1 MSLLSF
7 VEWLAS
13 TRWSIALHESLYL
26 YPLIESA
33 HVLTLG
39 LFVGLAAMIDLRL
52 LGLTMRRV
60 PVSEVTAR
68 LVPWTKAGFVVMVI
82 TGALLFYAIPVRT
95 YQSVFFRVKVGMLL
109 LAGLNVWLFH
119 ARVEPRVADWDL
131 APVTPLP
138 ARVAA
143 VRLARPLGGHR
154 RRGPDDRLQLVRLR
168 HPATVRFHQLGRR
181 LRRSTSMTTSVETSL
196 LPLFEWCEA
205 TAIGHAIRDS
215 VWLFPVIEAGHLLGL
230 CVLGGSLLV
239 VDLRMLGVGL
249 RRVPLAELAQDVR
262 PWLLGSI
269 GVMAA
274 TGTALFLSESVK
286 CYYSQAFWVK
296 ITTIPLA
303 LLFTLTVRQRVARAG
318 TLETTARHRIVAM
331 MSLAL
336 WFTVAAAGR
345 WIGFS

>member
-1 MSLLSF
+1 M
-7 VEWLAS
+7 
-13 TRWSIALHESLYL
+13 
-26 YPLIESA
+26 
-33 HVLTLG
+33 
-39 LFVGLAAMIDLRL
+39 
-52 LGLTMRRV
+52 
-60 PVSEVTAR
+60 
-68 LVPWTKAGFVVMVI
+68 
-82 TGALLFYAIPVRT
+82 
-95 YQSVFFRVKVGMLL
+95 
-109 LAGLNVWLFH
+109 
-119 ARVEPRVADWDL
+119 
-131 APVTPLP
+131 
-138 ARVAA
+138 
-143 VRLARPLGGHR
+143 
-154 RRGPDDRLQLVRLR
+154 
-168 HPATVRFHQLGRR
+168 
-181 LRRSTSMTTSVETSL
+181 ETSL
-196 LPLFEWCEA
+196 LPFFEWCEA

-249 RRVPLAELAQDVR
+249 RRQPIAELAQDVR

-269 GVMAA
+269 GVMVA

-318 TLETTARHRIVAM
+318 TLETTARHRLVAM
-331 MSLAL
+331 VSLAL